1 MKAFP
6 HTKLERGAD
15 GRTWDTSEVRYEGMD
30 LRDYF
35 AAKAMQG
42 MLSLTPEQLYTA
54 FGGEPTT
61 LKESVAKNAY
71 NFADAMMKMRE
82 SK

>member
-6 HTKLERGAD
+6 YTKLEQGAD
-15 GRTWDTSEVRYEGMD
+15 GRFWDLTEVRYEGMD

-42 MLSLTPEQLYTA
+42 MLCLTPEQLYTA
-54 FGGEPTT
+54 FGNESTT

-71 NFADAMMKMRE
+71 NFADAMMKARE
-82 SK
+82 K